1 MQPLKAPPALPRRQ
15 ELPGLQLLLRWCAA
29 CYRITIHHLTG
40 ILLWLNILPSP
51 AWTSSSRVG
60 DSDSDRK
67 PENSDFCLWNRLNE
81 PTSSCLPWLPSS
93 QGSVS
98 GPQDP
103 VPQVEASREPSCN
116 HCAGGSCRTP
126 EVCRKS
132 KRKGEE
138 LVGGGGSMGD
148 FFFLF
153 NSS

>member
-60 DSDSDRK
+60 DSESLKILIFASETDWMSRLCPAFPDRQALR
-67 PENSDFCLWNRLNE
+67 DLF
-81 PTSSCLPWLPSS
+81 
-93 QGSVS
+93 
-98 GPQDP
+98 QDL
-103 VPQVEASREPSCN
+103 
-116 HCAGGSCRTP
+116 RTP
-126 EVCRKS
+126 SHGLKPLVSHPAITVLGAHAGPLKFAEKS

-148 FFFLF
+148 FFFSF
-153 NSS
+153 